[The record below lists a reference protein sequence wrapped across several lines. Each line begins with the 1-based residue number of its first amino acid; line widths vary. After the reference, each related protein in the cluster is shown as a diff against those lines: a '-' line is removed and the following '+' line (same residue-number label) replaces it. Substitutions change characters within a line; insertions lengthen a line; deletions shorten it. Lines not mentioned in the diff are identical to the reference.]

1 MLRFVSNPKV
11 VVFACV
17 LAACN
22 AGTETTDEGTSSTG
36 FGDTASG
43 TGGFVACEAIRVTA
57 DIKPLNLYIAMDAS
71 SSMAGNKWEAAKAG
85 LSAWAHD
92 QKADGIEVA
101 LNFFPRPAG
110 GPPVCDPTG
119 YKAPVVDYGM
129 LVGHA
134 DALDAAM
141 NARSPDGFSSPVYP
155 ALGGALSASLTRL
168 ENRPGE
174 VAAVLLITDG
184 KPQGPAAMCG
194 GVNPEDA
201 QVIADL
207 AATGTMFDPPV
218 TTYVVGLPG
227 VDQTIANQIA
237 AAGGSDEAIL
247 VAATN
252 VETQFRDALSK
263 VRGDAVPCSYEIPDS
278 LKNGEVA
285 VTAVNIEITQSGM
298 EPAILPQDSACV
310 DEGWRFDSA
319 TTALVLCDATCTRLK
334 ADPTASVEVLLG
346 CTTIVR

>member
-1 MLRFVSNPKV
+1 MAVSV
-11 VVFACV
+11 CV

-22 AGTETTDEGTSSTG
+22 AGTETTDEGTASSG
-36 FGDTASG
+36 FGAVSG
-43 TGGFVACEAIRVTA
+43 SGGFVACEAIRVTA
-57 DIKPLNLYIAMDAS
+57 DLKPLNLYIAMDAS
-71 SSMAGNKWEAAKAG
+71 SSMAGNKWDAAKAG

-92 QKADGIEVA
+92 QKADGIQVA

-110 GPPVCDPTG
+110 GPPVCDPSG
-119 YKAPVVDYGM
+119 YVTPVVDFGL

-141 NARSPDGFSSPVYP
+141 NAKSPDGFSSPVYP
-155 ALGGALSASLTRL
+155 ALGGALSASLSRI
-168 ENRPGE
+168 ENKPGE

-184 KPQGPAAMCG
+184 KPQGPAETCG
-194 GVNPEDA
+194 GVDPEDA

-207 AATGTMFDPPV
+207 AATGRTFNPPI

-263 VRGDAVPCSYEIPDS
+263 VRGDAVPCSYEIPES
-278 LKNGEVA
+278 LKNGQTL
-285 VTAVNIEITQSGM
+285 VTAVNIEITETGQA
-298 EPAILPQDSACV
+298 PAILPQDSACV
-310 DEGWRFDSA
+310 DEGWRYDDP
-319 TTALVLCDATCTRLK
+319 TASIQLCPATCARLK
-334 ADPTASVEVLLG
+334 ADATASIEVLLG
-346 CTTIVR
+346 CATVAR